1 MRLEGNDLVV
11 VDGHLPDLNDN
22 ISRKYSCD
30 EPVRPTRRWP
40 SENHNHSF
48 FLACI
53 SFNELRKLI
62 SSKKTDKAL
71 FYNFR
76 VHA

>member
-11 VDGHLPDLNDN
+11 VEGHLPDLNDN

-48 FLACI
+48 FFWLA
-53 SFNELRKLI
+53 
-62 SSKKTDKAL
+62 
-71 FYNFR
+71 
-76 VHA
+76 